1 MVPGTGLVT
10 ERTEGLM
17 PIVPLTRRRHQPTAS
32 AVLPTAVRLPAL
44 RQPTFVLLETQ
55 ALFQAM
61 VPGTGLV
68 TERTEGLMPIVPLTR
83 RNRRIIIRQLMPV
96 RTKR

>member
-1 MVPGTGLVT
+1 
-10 ERTEGLM
+10 
-17 PIVPLTRRRHQPTAS
+17 
-32 AVLPTAVRLPAL
+32 
-44 RQPTFVLLETQ
+44 
-55 ALFQAM
+55 M